1 MIKELKTVNQY
12 QNKRVV
18 PKRSKTKVITKTK
31 GKNKKNPSKLPQYGT
46 DPDQQPRHLSQKKR
60 WQHETKAEKL
70 RAFQVT
76 FEHKKKKGTVIR
88 ENGRTWDLNAWWWFG
103 LWERERRRRRNKV
116 WGVQGCRAGNK
127 EREKKI
133 LVGKKSVNYCC
144 ACEWV
149 SGLLLS
155 LTFFFLSL

>member
-60 WQHETKAEKL
+60 
-70 RAFQVT
+70 
-76 FEHKKKKGTVIR
+76 
-88 ENGRTWDLNAWWWFG
+88 
-103 LWERERRRRRNKV
+103 
-116 WGVQGCRAGNK
+116 
-127 EREKKI
+127 
-133 LVGKKSVNYCC
+133 
-144 ACEWV
+144 
-149 SGLLLS
+149 
-155 LTFFFLSL
+155 